1 MGYADQ
7 LTGHGI
13 RATLSTALHEIGYP
27 KPWIDAQL
35 SHADPDKTSAT
46 YNHAECV
53 ELRRHMMQDWAN
65 RLDLLG
71 RGNLKAA
78 STRLTIRLEGVPTLG
93 EGVELNSAVA
103 LPIPIGRP
111 VPYRD

>member
-1 MGYADQ
+1 MPCIEW
-7 LTGHGI
+7 T
-13 RATLSTALHEIGYP
+13 TLSTALHEIGYP

-46 YNHAECV
+46 YNHAEYV

-65 RLDLLG
+65 RLDLLE
-71 RGNLKAA
+71 RGQLKAA

-93 EGVELNSAVA
+93 ESVELNAAGA
-103 LPIPIGRP
+103 LSVQIG
-111 VPYRD
+111 

>member
-1 MGYADQ
+1 MAPCVGW
-7 LTGHGI
+7 
-13 RATLSTALHEIGYP
+13 ATLSTALHEIGYP

-46 YNHAECV
+46 YNHAEYV

-65 RLDLLG
+65 RLDLLE

-78 STRLTIRLEGVPTLG
+78 STRLIIRLEGVPQLG
-93 EGVELNSAVA
+93 EGVELNPAVA
-103 LPIPIGRP
+103 LSVQAG
-111 VPYRD
+111 